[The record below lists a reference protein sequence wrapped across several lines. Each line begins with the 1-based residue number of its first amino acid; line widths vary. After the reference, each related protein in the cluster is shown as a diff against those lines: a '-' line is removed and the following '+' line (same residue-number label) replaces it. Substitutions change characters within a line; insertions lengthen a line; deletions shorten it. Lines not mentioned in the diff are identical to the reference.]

1 MSMIRFKA
9 TVALAALTLSFLVPP
24 TALALDD
31 EAQAAKNEGM
41 RLYNTHQ
48 RTTSMP
54 YLEIAANA
62 GDVEA
67 MYYLVE
73 AHRLRHLGMT
83 QAALEWYHR
92 AAQQGEPHA
101 MLRLYDG
108 SACELGDVCPE
119 DGNDWREAA
128 LEATMPKAEAGDADA
143 MGALYDIYNY
153 LDQYDEAMEW
163 LLLSAEAGNLDSM
176 NWLGQLAR
184 DDEKNY
190 ATEAERLE
198 AAAKWYRKAAE
209 AGHAPSMSYLA
220 STLNSLGRSEEA
232 WQWMVKASEVGNI
245 NGRQWL
251 ATCYIDPQESELCH
265 AEKDPAQGWA
275 IFLAI
280 NEEIS
285 STSSERALRVYHDTV
300 TPEQREEGERMM
312 EEWLNRE
319 PPLSYFPD
327 KFGF

>member
-1 MSMIRFKA
+1 MPISGRKVTA
-9 TVALAALTLSFLVPP
+9 ALVALALSSLALP
-24 TALALDD
+24 TALALDK
-31 EAQAAKNEGM
+31 EAQAAKDEGM
-41 RLYNTHQ
+41 RLYNAHQ

-67 MYYLVE
+67 MYYLGE

-92 AAQQGEPHA
+92 AAQEGEPHA

-128 LEATMPKAEAGDADA
+128 LVATLPKAEAGDAEA
-143 MGALYDIYNY
+143 MGALYDIYTY
-153 LDQYDEAMEW
+153 LDRHDEAMEW

-184 DDEKNY
+184 DDEENY
-190 ATEAERLE
+190 ATEPERLV
-198 AAAKWYRKAAE
+198 AAAEWYRRAAE
-209 AGHAPSMSYLA
+209 ADYVPAIHNL
-220 STLNSLGRSEEA
+220 SLVLLQLEQSQEA
-232 WQWMVKASEVGNI
+232 WEWMQIASDEGHI
-245 NGRQWL
+245 DARLGIGW
-251 ATCYIDPQESELCH
+251 CYLEPERDALCKN
-265 AEKDPAQGWA
+265 EKDVVKGLGMLTALVQATNMEMVNPLINDFKQKLGEEQLIESKA
-275 IFLAI
+275 IA
-280 NEEIS
+280 
-285 STSSERALRVYHDTV
+285 ER
-300 TPEQREEGERMM
+300 
-312 EEWLNRE
+312 WLVKE
-319 PPLSYFPD
+319 PPLSHFPD